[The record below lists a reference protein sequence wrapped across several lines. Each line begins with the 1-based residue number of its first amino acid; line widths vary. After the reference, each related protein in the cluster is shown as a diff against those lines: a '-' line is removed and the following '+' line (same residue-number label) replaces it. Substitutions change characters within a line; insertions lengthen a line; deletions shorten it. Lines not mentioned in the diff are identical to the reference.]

1 MTANEVFLVT
11 IALKSSNGMNTCKTT
26 KGNDIPSI
34 HMQDKSIGAPISEL
48 EILRRRNRSLHV
60 KTVFNGR

>member
-11 IALKSSNGMNTCKTT
+11 IALKSSNGMNASKTT

-34 HMQDKSIGAPISEL
+34 RMQDKSIGGPISEL
-48 EILRRRNRSLHV
+48 EMLRRRNRSLHV
-60 KTVFNGR
+60 KDVFNGR